1 MEVIKGFIDFFLHLD
16 DHMAAII
23 AQYGNATYAILF
35 TIIFA
40 ETGLVIAPLLPGDSL
55 LFVLGALSAQGSLN
69 IFLLWVLLF
78 IAAVLGDA
86 LNYAVGAY
94 FKNKILLGE
103 KLPFIKQAYLDK
115 THAFYVKHGPKTIII
130 ARFVPIV
137 RTFAP
142 FLAGVGDMPYSK
154 FALYNI
160 IGALLWV
167 TAGLWAGYFFGNIPF
182 VSEHF
187 SLVVLG
193 IVVLSLVPVVL
204 EILKHQ
210 KESKT

>member
-1 MEVIKGFIDFFLHLD
+1 MEIIKGFIDFFLHLD
-16 DHMAAII
+16 DHMTVII
-23 AQYGNATYAILF
+23 DQYGNATYAILF
-35 TIIFA
+35 AIIFA

-55 LFVLGALSAQGSLN
+55 LFILGALSAQDALN
-69 IFLLWVLLF
+69 IYLLWILLF
-78 IAAVLGDA
+78 VAAVLGDA
-86 LNYAVGAY
+86 ANYAIGSY

-103 KLPFIKQAYLDK
+103 KIPFIKQAYLNK
-115 THAFYVKHGPKTIII
+115 TKAFYEKHGPKTIII

-142 FLAGVGDMPYSK
+142 FLAGVGDMPYAK
-154 FALYNI
+154 FGLYNVL
-160 IGALLWV
+160 GAALWV

-193 IVVLSLVPVVL
+193 IVMLSLVPVVL
-204 EILKHQ
+204 EFWKYRKQ
-210 KESKT
+210 A

>member
-16 DHMAAII
+16 NHMVEII
-23 AQYGNATYAILF
+23 NQYGQATYAIVF
-35 TIIFA
+35 AIIFA
-40 ETGLVIAPLLPGDSL
+40 ETGLVVAPLLPGDSL
-55 LFVLGALSAQGSLN
+55 LFVLGALCAQDALN
-69 IFLLWVLLF
+69 IYLLWGLLF
-78 IAAVLGDA
+78 VAAVLGDA
-86 LNYAVGAY
+86 VNYAIGSY
-94 FKNKILLGE
+94 FKNKIVLGE
-103 KLPFIKQAYLDK
+103 KIPLIKQSYLNK
-115 THAFYVKHGPKTIII
+115 TKAFYDKHGPKTIII

-142 FLAGVGDMPYSK
+142 FLAGVGDMPYAK

-160 IGALLWV
+160 LGAALWV

-193 IVVLSLVPVVL
+193 IVVLSLVPVVI
-204 EILKHQ
+204 EVIKH
-210 KESKT
+210 KKTG